1 MQSDTGGYQR
11 LALAVVLAAL
21 KDSCDG
27 DDQAYEWLITT
38 GVEWLHLVGVYIN
51 PDQIPAPLA
60 PSWAEVKRE
69 ARAAIKREK
78 AGA

>member
-1 MQSDTGGYQR
+1 MINHSNYRQ
-11 LALAVVLAAL
+11 LALAVILKAV

-38 GVEWLHLVGVYIN
+38 GIDWLYLVGVYIN
-51 PDQIPAPLA
+51 PDQIPEPLA
-60 PSWAEVKRE
+60 PSWAEVKQE